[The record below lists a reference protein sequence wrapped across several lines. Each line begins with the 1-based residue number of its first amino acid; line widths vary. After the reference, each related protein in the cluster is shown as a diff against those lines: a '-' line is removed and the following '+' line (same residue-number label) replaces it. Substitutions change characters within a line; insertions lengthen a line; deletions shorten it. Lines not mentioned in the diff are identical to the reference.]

1 MWKRIGKHTRLRDD
15 ENFTFIGKG
24 VDFKG
29 IIYFDGA
36 VHIDCR
42 LEGEIHTKGTLI
54 IAENA
59 VINASISVGSLICS
73 GKINGNIHAAEKVTL
88 MKPAVLI
95 GDVRPRR
102 SRWSQGRTFMA
113 DVSWA
118 TTRGSA
124 RSTTTSSKC
133 MTSRRTGARYA
144 PKTPSRNPG
153 YRHPWYK
160 RGVGSS
166 VSAAQGS
173 SSSTEVDSRADLLAH
188 LRHEPCIF
196 SGALVF

>member
-95 GDVRPRR
+95 GDVRAPSIAMEPGAHFHGRCVMGDNTGFGEEHDNLEQVHDLAAHRGKIRAQDAQSQPR
-102 SRWSQGRTFMA
+102 
-113 DVSWA
+113 VP
-118 TTRGSA
+118 
-124 RSTTTSSKC
+124 SS
-133 MTSRRTGARYA
+133 
-144 PKTPSRNPG
+144 
-153 YRHPWYK
+153 
-160 RGVGSS
+160 
-166 VSAAQGS
+166 
-173 SSSTEVDSRADLLAH
+173 
-188 LRHEPCIF
+188 
-196 SGALVF
+196 LV